1 MNRLIAG
8 FAYLLF
14 APWPALADDV
24 AEASIGGNELRAG
37 GQVEFDGEAR
47 RNAFVSGGDVTVRGA
62 VGRNLYAAGG
72 EVRLE
77 GSVDGDARV
86 AGGNLSIEPGAGI
99 GGDAMLAGGNI
110 AVDGSVGG
118 DLTAF
123 GDRIELNGRIDG
135 DVRLAGGRLRLGPD
149 ARIGGR
155 VSYRSGD
162 EIVVAPGAQVAG
174 GVTQSAD
181 ERAWRRF
188 AHGATVVGGV
198 TLSLGLLLL
207 GALMILAMPRF
218 TREAADSIRRLPG
231 QTIGIGFAVLV
242 GVPVM
247 CALLVITL
255 IGIPLAVLL
264 AFFYGALLVLGYLV
278 GAVFLGDFVL
288 GRVDATRLESN
299 WWRVL
304 FLLLA
309 IVAIAIVKVVP
320 VVGPLACGLLFLA
333 GLGAFSLR
341 AWRGLRQEPVVVTR

>member
-8 FAYLLF
+8 FASLLC

-37 GQVEFDGEAR
+37 GQVEFDEEVR

-72 EVRLE
+72 DVRLE

-86 AGGNLSIEPGAGI
+86 AGGNLSIEPEARI
-99 GGDAMLAGGNI
+99 AGDAMLAGGSI
-110 AVDGSVGG
+110 AVDGSISG

-135 DVRLAGGRLRLGPD
+135 DVQLAGGRLRLGPD
-149 ARIGGR
+149 ARVGGR
-155 VSYRSGD
+155 VTYRSGD
-162 EIVVAPGAQVAG
+162 ELIVEPGAQVAG
-174 GVTQSAD
+174 GVRQSAD

-188 AHGATVVGGV
+188 AHGATIVGGV
-198 TLSLGLLLL
+198 ALSLGLLLL
-207 GALMILAMPRF
+207 GALLILAMPRF
-218 TREAADSIRRLPG
+218 TREAAESIRRLPW
-231 QTIGIGFAVLV
+231 QTIGIGLAVLV

-247 CALLVITL
+247 CAILVITL

-264 AFFYGALLVLGYLV
+264 AFFYGALLVLGYLI

-288 GRVDATRLESN
+288 GRIDAAKLDSV

-304 FLLLA
+304 FLVLA
-309 IVAIAIVKVVP
+309 IVAIAVVKIVP

-341 AWRGLRQEPVVVTR
+341 AWRGLRTEPATA

>member
-8 FAYLLF
+8 FASLLCV
-14 APWPALADDV
+14 PWLALADDV

-37 GQVEFDGEAR
+37 GQVEFDEQVR
-47 RNAFVSGGDVTVRGA
+47 RNAFVSGGDVTVRGV

-86 AGGNLSIEPGAGI
+86 AGGNLSIEPEARI
-99 GGDAMLAGGNI
+99 AGDAMLAGGNI

-135 DVRLAGGRLRLGPD
+135 DVQLAGGRLRLGPG

-155 VSYRSGD
+155 VTYRSGD
-162 EIVVAPGAQVAG
+162 ELVVEPGAQVAG
-174 GVTQSAD
+174 GVRQSAD

-188 AHGATVVGGV
+188 AHGATIVGGI
-198 TLSLGLLLL
+198 TLSLGILLL
-207 GALMILAMPRF
+207 GALLILAMPRF
-218 TREAADSIRRLPG
+218 TREAADSIRRLPW
-231 QTIGIGFAVLV
+231 QTIGIGLAVLV

-247 CALLVITL
+247 CAILVITL

-264 AFFYGALLVLGYLV
+264 AFFYGALLVLGYLI

-288 GRVDATRLESN
+288 GRINAAKQDSP

-309 IVAIAIVKVVP
+309 IVAIAVAKVIP
-320 VVGPLACGLLFLA
+320 VVGPLDCGLLFLA

-341 AWRGLRQEPVVVTR
+341 AWRGLRTEPATA

>member
-8 FAYLLF
+8 FASLLC

-37 GQVEFDGEAR
+37 GQVEFDEEVR

-86 AGGNLSIEPGAGI
+86 AGGNLSIEPEARI
-99 GGDAMLAGGNI
+99 AGDAMLAGGSI
-110 AVDGSVGG
+110 AVDGSISG

-135 DVRLAGGRLRLGPD
+135 DVQLAGGRLRLGPD
-149 ARIGGR
+149 ARVGGR
-155 VSYRSGD
+155 VTYRSGD
-162 EIVVAPGAQVAG
+162 ELVVEPGAQVAG
-174 GVTQSAD
+174 GVRQSAD

-188 AHGATVVGGV
+188 AQGATIIGGV

-207 GALMILAMPRF
+207 GAILILAMPRF
-218 TREAADSIRRLPG
+218 TREAAESIRRLPW
-231 QTIGIGFAVLV
+231 QTIGIGLAVLV

-247 CALLVITL
+247 CAILVITL

-264 AFFYGALLVLGYLV
+264 AFFYGALLVLGYLI
-278 GAVFLGDFVL
+278 GAVFLGDLVL
-288 GRVDATRLESN
+288 RRINAAKLDSV

-304 FLLLA
+304 FLVLA
-309 IVAIAIVKVVP
+309 IVAIAVAKLIP

-341 AWRGLRQEPVVVTR
+341 AWRGLRTEPATA

>member
-8 FAYLLF
+8 FAVLLCV
-14 APWPALADDV
+14 PLPGLADDV

-37 GQVEFDGEAR
+37 GHVEFNEEAR
-47 RNAFVSGGDVTVRGA
+47 RNAFVSGGDVTVRGV

-72 EVRLE
+72 DVRLQ
-77 GSVDGDARV
+77 GVVDGDARV
-86 AGGNLSIEPGAGI
+86 AGGNLGIEPEARI
-99 GGDAMLAGGNI
+99 AGDAMLAGGNI
-110 AVDGSVGG
+110 AVDGSIGG

-123 GDRIELNGRIDG
+123 GDHIELNGIIDG
-135 DVRLAGGRLRLGPD
+135 DVRLAGGKLRLGPE

-155 VSYRSGD
+155 VTYRSGD
-162 EIVVAPGAQVAG
+162 DLIVDPGAQVAA
-174 GVTQSAD
+174 GVRQSAD

-198 TLSLGLLLL
+198 TLSFGVLLL
-207 GALMILAMPRF
+207 GALMILVMPRF
-218 TREAADSIRRLPG
+218 TREAAESIRRLPW
-231 QTIGIGFAVLV
+231 QTIGIGCAVLV
-242 GVPVM
+242 GVPLL
-247 CALLVITL
+247 CAMLIITL
-255 IGIPLAVLL
+255 VGIPLAVLL

-288 GRVDATRLESN
+288 GRIDAAKLDSA

-309 IVAIAIVKVVP
+309 IVAIAVVNVVP
-320 VVGPLACGLLFLA
+320 VVGPLTCGVLFLA

-341 AWRGLRQEPVVVTR
+341 VWRGLRSEPATA